1 MRGFIQLLHLR
12 TDLYPL
18 LNSPLNPPEGD
29 LEMLRFVAMKQ
40 FVGKDNFKVG
50 RLSIGNGKKE

>member
-1 MRGFIQLLHLR
+1 
-12 TDLYPL
+12 LYPL

-29 LEMLRFVAMKQ
+29 LEMLRFAVMKQ

-50 RLSIGNGKKE
+50 RLSIGNGKNE